1 VMCTIDP
8 PPALIAVPVSK
19 ALPLLTE
26 AEYVR
31 GIRRGKWRQRRQAEV
46 KREVATLAPKT
57 PRAPGRPR
65 RSRYADETQ

>member
-1 VMCTIDP
+1 MCTIDP

-46 KREVATLAPKT
+46 KREVATLDPKNTTSAEET
-57 PRAPGRPR
+57 PTLAVR
-65 RSRYADETQ
+65 